1 MGATG
6 LCDNIEDNIQNN
18 VCTQSASTAP
28 NNLHENG
35 SVTCDQIR
43 QPDTCL
49 LLPLQTCVH
58 TKQITVRGLYIWCPC
73 CKHTRLEPRPCQ
85 TLACTF
91 ESDNLCF
98 KISLAGRVNL
108 NLSSAVKVTADVI
121 CTRKQ
126 NTTPSFLEGY
136 IKSSETLLHNNP

>member
-18 VCTQSASTAP
+18 VCTQSASPAP

-35 SVTCDQIR
+35 SVTCNQIR

-73 CKHTRLEPRPCQ
+73 CKHTRFEPRPCQ

-98 KISLAGRVNL
+98 KISLAGRVDQSKL
-108 NLSSAVKVTADVI
+108 VQ
-121 CTRKQ
+121 CC
-126 NTTPSFLEGY
+126 EGY
-136 IKSSETLLHNNP
+136 SRRDMHKKTKYHTFIPRGVYQIK